1 MKSQIFWGI
10 LLATIAGEFLLP
22 ALLGRRVPGYDSR
35 RMVMS
40 VLGNPKSP
48 VRKIYNL
55 WLVWLGGFLSL
66 AAVLFFLS
74 VRPVSFP
81 LAVLTLLSI
90 LTFAVGAGLLSGIF
104 SVNEEKNLSTAAS
117 RIHGIG
123 AAIGFMALL
132 FFPLLDAL
140 AAFRQGK
147 ALIGWM
153 DAVSFV
159 LALGLFTLFVLADKE
174 SFRGTAVSCEGLW
187 QRLSLA
193 AMYIPFLIRIIEGF
207 FQSFGR

>member
-1 MKSQIFWGI
+1 MENKLFWGM

-22 ALLGRRVPGYDSR
+22 ALLQKHVPGYDSR

-40 VLGNPKSP
+40 VLGNPNSP
-48 VRKIYNL
+48 VRNIYNL

-66 AAVLFFLS
+66 TAVRFFLS
-74 VRPVSFP
+74 VRSVSFP
-81 LAVLTLLSI
+81 LAVLTLVSI
-90 LTFAVGAGLLSGIF
+90 LIFAVGAGLLSGIF
-104 SVNEEKNLSTAAS
+104 SVNEEKGLSTAAS

-132 FFPLLDAL
+132 FFPLLDAI

-147 ALIGWM
+147 PIAGGL
-153 DAVSFV
+153 DAAAFV
-159 LALGLFTLFVLADKE
+159 LALGFFSLFVLADKE
-174 SFRGTAVSCEGLW
+174 PFRGTAIACEGLW

-193 AMYIPFLIRIIEGF
+193 AMYAPFLIRAAESLF
-207 FQSFGR
+207 